1 VASGISKKIIQED
14 PWHSLRSF
22 THARIALGKTGV
34 AIPLQ
39 EVLALKLA
47 HAYARD
53 TVFSELDID
62 NLTKDLQSLE
72 LPVYLLNSLVA
83 NRIEYLQRP
92 DLGRRLDE
100 ISLQKTGSIP
110 GGPFD
115 IALVLTDG
123 LSASAVNV
131 HAVPLLKRMLELS
144 KKYSWSF
151 APVTLVQQGRVA
163 IADEIGFLLKAR
175 LTIILVGERPG
186 LTTTESLGAYITY
199 NPQPGL
205 TDEKRN
211 CISNIHPGGLHYDIA
226 AEKIMYLARTAIELK
241 LSGINLKED
250 NNLLL

>member
-1 VASGISKKIIQED
+1 MPSGISKKIIQED

-47 HAYARD
+47 HAHARD

-62 NLTKDLQSLE
+62 NLTKELQSLE
-72 LPVYLLNSLVA
+72 LPVYLLNSLVS

-92 DLGRRLDE
+92 DLGRKLDE
-100 ISLQKTGSIP
+100 ISSQKLVPVP

-151 APVTLVQQGRVA
+151 APVTLVQQGSRYASSTRSRSTSMRIV
-163 IADEIGFLLKAR
+163 
-175 LTIILVGERPG
+175 
-186 LTTTESLGAYITY
+186 
-199 NPQPGL
+199 
-205 TDEKRN
+205 
-211 CISNIHPGGLHYDIA
+211 
-226 AEKIMYLARTAIELK
+226 
-241 LSGINLKED
+241 
-250 NNLLL
+250 